1 MSPETRKA
9 RSEAR
14 ILALGL
20 EVNSHLPLIESDEEV
35 TLRSSEEILR
45 RLVALWAT
53 LGAVF
58 VPGNGFF
65 RQYMFEGERES
76 WLSERERRFLFGAG
90 RDEREVLQLSWKL
103 ECLYF
108 LSWSAGLISSI
119 DIPRA
124 ESSASEVMH
133 LFPTNLAHPSAL
145 ESSIQVRPRGEV
157 LDWSDLLYRLHW
169 SVRDARLRRGV
180 EVQQVCAGA
189 VQEWH
194 LAVNWLTRYEDEDNW
209 DHVGTDT

>member
-1 MSPETRKA
+1 MSPEQRKA

-14 ILALGL
+14 IRALGL
-20 EVNSHLPLIESDEEV
+20 EVNDHLPLIESDDEVALRTAEEV
-35 TLRSSEEILR
+35 LR

-58 VPGNGFF
+58 VPENSFF
-65 RQYMFEGERES
+65 REYMSEGERET
-76 WLSERERRFLFGAG
+76 WLSDRERRFLLGTD
-90 RDEREVLQLSWKL
+90 RDEREALQLGWKL

-108 LSWSAGLISSI
+108 LSWSAGLIPAI

-124 ESSASEVMH
+124 ESSVSEIMH
-133 LFPTNLAHPSAL
+133 LFPTDLAHPSAL
-145 ESSIQVRPRGEV
+145 ESSIQLRPKEEV

-169 SVRDARLRRGV
+169 SVRDARLRKGA
-180 EVQQVCAGA
+180 EVRQVCAGA